1 MTSTKA
7 IAGGIGANIITVV
20 LWAVSHIPG
29 WNAMPEQPRA
39 AILALV
45 SAGVGAAIVYFAP
58 ANQHTLPQVAP
69 ESGGEARAPFGTA
82 RTLAEA
88 VD

>member
-7 IAGGIGANIITVV
+7 IAGGIGANIITLV
-20 LWAVSHIPG
+20 LWAVSSIPG
-29 WNAMPEQPRA
+29 WSAMPEQPRA

-58 ANQHTLPQVAP
+58 ANQHTLPQTAP
-69 ESGGEARAPFGTA
+69 ERDVEARAPFGSTG
-82 RTLAEA
+82 TLAEA
-88 VD
+88 D